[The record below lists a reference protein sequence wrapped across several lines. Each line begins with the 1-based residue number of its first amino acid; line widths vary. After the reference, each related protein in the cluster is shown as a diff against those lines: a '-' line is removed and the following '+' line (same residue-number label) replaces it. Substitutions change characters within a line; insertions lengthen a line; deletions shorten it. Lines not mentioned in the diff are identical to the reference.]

1 MNFRIHLVFLF
12 YRFSPWR
19 HQHRDLMYIHE
30 FEDGYHENDWIINT
44 NLDLMHVK
52 SASHNGSIK
61 IERFKS

>member
-1 MNFRIHLVFLF
+1 
-12 YRFSPWR
+12 
-19 HQHRDLMYIHE
+19 MYIHE